1 MVLAEKTCL
10 WRLMCTCPRKL
21 LNKSGICFSFN
32 NPVEVL
38 VEGPT
43 LRVCK
48 AVIHSS
54 VQPLPCA
61 SAEVPLCGHATLAAA
76 AVLIGR
82 DEGKRDISTRKGVH
96 FKTASGMLSVEKSDH
111 DAKPE
116 CGVSPH
122 FTMRLPLAPPSTTL
136 PPPFLQ
142 RPAQETNAGAEF
154 AICSQPAAVQAFLQ
168 ACVGEGFKD
177 SIVDVVYNSTLKY
190 LVLRLADGTTQQ
202 QLESITP
209 DFVSMSS
216 FAHKEHVTGVCVTCL
231 GGSSGFDFLSRFF
244 GPWMGIPED
253 PVTGSAHTL
262 LGPYWAQQLKAQKQ
276 AASDSHVSPCLSARQ
291 CSKRGG
297 KLTVCIGH
305 DQASLG
311 GSAMIVM
318 EGQLN
323 L

>member
-168 ACVGEGFKD
+168 ACVGEGFK
-177 SIVDVVYNSTLKY
+177 
-190 LVLRLADGTTQQ
+190 
-202 QLESITP
+202 
-209 DFVSMSS
+209 
-216 FAHKEHVTGVCVTCL
+216 
-231 GGSSGFDFLSRFF
+231 
-244 GPWMGIPED
+244 MGIPED
-253 PVTGSAHTL
+253 PVTGHM
-262 LGPYWAQQLKAQKQ
+262 
-276 AASDSHVSPCLSARQ
+276 LS
-291 CSKRGG
+291 
-297 KLTVCIGH
+297 I
-305 DQASLG
+305 
-311 GSAMIVM
+311 
-318 EGQLN
+318 E
-323 L
+323 